1 MFKLVQRNL
10 SVFPI
15 ITLLSLAIITP
26 QLTGNWDP
34 TGNPLQASGSII
46 DVAKATMRSI
56 IGTIAWA
63 TLLASAIP
71 TVAWLLQE
79 SQRYWIKAQITKI
92 KHYWWGTSG
101 KARATLALA
110 TIIAAI
116 HAAAE
121 ATGALGQI
129 LELGGLQPGNHYT
142 ILTYAFVH
150 ADLKHLLINL
160 ISLMLLGPPVERL
173 RGTTFFLIS
182 TALLII
188 VGGIAALY
196 LIPHHWDT
204 VEKAVGLSTMTFAL
218 WTAGA
223 YVLAEKLCCRLQSK
237 EREQHLVDI
246 ALAKLPYLH
255 QVAAVLASAVVC
267 VAFVYDA
274 IDTST
279 GPSMVGHIT
288 ALIGGTTIAAID
300 SLLKTLNRSDNKT
313 GESEG

>member
-15 ITLLSLAIITP
+15 ITLLTGNNHTT
-26 QLTGNWDP
+26 TGNWDP

-110 TIIAAI
+110 TIIAGNS
-116 HAAAE
+116 AAAE

-150 ADLKHLLINL
+150 ADLKHLRINL
-160 ISLMLLGPPVERL
+160 IPLMLLGPPVERL

-237 EREQHLVDI
+237 EREQHLVD

-313 GESEG
+313 GES